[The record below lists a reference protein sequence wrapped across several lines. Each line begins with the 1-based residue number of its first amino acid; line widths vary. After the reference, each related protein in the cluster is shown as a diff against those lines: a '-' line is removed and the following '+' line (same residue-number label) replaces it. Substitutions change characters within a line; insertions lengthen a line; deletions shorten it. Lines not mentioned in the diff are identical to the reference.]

1 MKLISQPI
9 DLNSLFIFINL
20 IYGYDTHQKK
30 GNHMN
35 NKSMRNKSRIE
46 KLQTQYS
53 LKWSLKIGAYLG
65 TLTRQKAI
73 KLADVKPAIFQR
85 WLFGAL
91 VAPASKLDRIK
102 QHAYAALRTGPR
114 KRRKQHQ
121 GADTDEQV
129 IKAQFLW
136 KQLIFD
142 QLREVAKRRFC
153 TRMKI
158 KFREMNQRL
167 DLN

>member
-1 MKLISQPI
+1 
-9 DLNSLFIFINL
+9 
-20 IYGYDTHQKK
+20 
-30 GNHMN
+30 MN
-35 NKSMRNKSRIE
+35 NKTMRNKSRIE

-53 LKWSLKIGAYLG
+53 LEWSLKIGAYLG

-91 VAPASKLDRIK
+91 AAPADKLNRIK
-102 QHAYAALRTGPR
+102 QHAYAALRTRQR
-114 KRRKQHQ
+114 KKRKQHQ
-121 GADTDEQV
+121 VAHTNEQI
-129 IKAQFLW
+129 IKTQFLW

-142 QLREVAKRRFC
+142 QLRVVAKRRFC

-158 KFREMNQRL
+158 QYREMNQRL